1 MPEMKNI
8 CGKIPVDLHEKVR
21 QEIEKTESS
30 TQKFIQQVIEEHF
43 MRKGECSSMA
53 ARTIAVQVTEELFG
67 RLKEVLLRKECKQKD
82 FLIGVIEQAIAAEEA
97 KWKKEAERAE
107 EAEGSD
113 DGEPTEADVTEEPE
127 SDGKEEKELPE
138 SLEEEETVSQDDV
151 DEDRDDIEEEEP
163 ESEEGPEPVA
173 ASEGQPEGLIETEEE

>member
-67 RLKEVLLRKECKQKD
+67 RLKEVLLRKGCKQKD

-113 DGEPTEADVTEEPE
+113 DGEPTEADVTEE
-127 SDGKEEKELPE
+127 PE